1 MDFGDLKMRKFNM
14 DLCFQ
19 MVLFLLFSFL
29 IWESRTYPLES
40 KFYPRIISGI
50 ALILLLVS
58 LVRHFRKKA
67 DGAVHYPQDT
77 LRRRRFVEMA
87 VTIVVATLL
96 GFLVGFLGSILCY
109 YVAYAYLQ
117 REKINLIRTLAI
129 GVTLTFL
136 FYFSFGHFM
145 KVPLLRGWLINF

>member
-1 MDFGDLKMRKFNM
+1 MDLGDLKMRKLNM

-19 MVLFLLFSFL
+19 MVLFFLFSFL
-29 IWESRTYPLES
+29 IWESRSYPLES

-58 LVRHFRKKA
+58 MVRHFRKKA
-67 DGAVHYPQDT
+67 DGTAHYPQDT
-77 LRRRRFVEMA
+77 LRRRRFLEMA
-87 VTIVVATLL
+87 LTIVVATLL
-96 GFLVGFLGSILCY
+96 GFLVGFLVSILCY
-109 YVAYAYLQ
+109 YVGYAFLQ
-117 REKINLIRTLAI
+117 RDRINLIKTLAI

-136 FYFSFGHFM
+136 FYLSFGHFM